1 MPAPDRPVALVSGG
15 SRGIGRA
22 VVQRL
27 AETGHDVA
35 FCYRGRDDAARET
48 AEAAGKTGARVLPVR
63 ADVTDAG
70 AVRSLVAATEREL
83 GPIATVV
90 GCAGIVRD
98 KPLLMMGDDDWREVV
113 DTNLNGTYHLCRAV
127 AFGLMK
133 RRSGSIVTL
142 SSVSG
147 LHGNAGQA
155 NYAATKAGIIGFT
168 KSLAKELG
176 RHGVRANV
184 VAPGFISTDMT
195 AELPANTAESMRGRI
210 ALGRFGGPEEVADLV
225 AFLVS
230 ERAAY
235 ITGQVFAVDGGIA
248 L

>member
-22 VVQRL
+22 VVERL

-35 FCYRGRDDAARET
+35 FCYRDRGDAATET
-48 AEAAGKTGARVLPVR
+48 AEAARKTGARVLPVR
-63 ADVTDAG
+63 ADVADAE
-70 AVRSLVAATEREL
+70 AVRAFVAAAEREL
-83 GPIATVV
+83 GPVTAVV
-90 GCAGIVRD
+90 ACSGITRD
-98 KPLLMMGDDDWREVV
+98 KSLLMTSDDDWHEVV
-113 DTNLNGTYHLCRAV
+113 GTNLNGTYHLCRAV

-133 RRSGSIVTL
+133 RRAGSIVTL

-147 LHGNAGQA
+147 LYGNAGQT

-176 RHGVRANV
+176 RHGVRANS

-195 AELPANTAESMRGRI
+195 ARLPDSTAASMRERI

-235 ITGQVFAVDGGIA
+235 ITGQVFAVDGGIS

>member
-22 VVQRL
+22 VVERL

-35 FCYRGRDDAARET
+35 FCYRGRSDAAEET
-48 AEAAGKTGARVLPVR
+48 AEAAGKTGARILPVQ

-70 AVRSLVAATEREL
+70 AVRAFVAATEQDL
-83 GPIATVV
+83 GPITTVV
-90 GCAGIVRD
+90 GCAGVIRD

-113 DTNLNGTYHLCRAV
+113 DTNLNGTYNLCRAV
-127 AFGLMK
+127 AFPLLK
-133 RRSGSIVTL
+133 RRAGSIVTL

-147 LHGNAGQA
+147 LYGNEGQA

-195 AELPANTAESMRGRI
+195 AQLPESAAERMRARI

-235 ITGQVFAVDGGIA
+235 ITGQVFAIDGGIS